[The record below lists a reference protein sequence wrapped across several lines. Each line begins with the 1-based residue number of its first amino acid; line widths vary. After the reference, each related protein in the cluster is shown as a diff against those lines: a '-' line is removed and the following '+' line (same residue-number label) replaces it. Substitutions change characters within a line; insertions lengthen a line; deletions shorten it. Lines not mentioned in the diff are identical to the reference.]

1 MVNPNRFYTYA
12 YLREDRT
19 PYYIGKGQRGRAYQG
34 KGKPC
39 RVPKDKTRIIFLK
52 QNLTEEEA
60 FRHEIYMIAVF
71 GRKDLGTGIL
81 RNKTDGGEGCSG
93 FIVREESK
101 RKQSQKM
108 KGKYVGKKW
117 WNDNC
122 GNNKFSIEYPGEGWV
137 LGQSEETK
145 RKRSETSKGESRF
158 KYGRKGEDNP
168 CYGKKWWNDGCGN
181 SKRAVE
187 CPGEGWVLGRNKEVH
202 IKINEKMKNKKW
214 WNDGCGNNKRSL
226 GCPGE
231 GWVLGLDNKKSKELG
246 LGIHSL
252 TTEQL
257 SETGKKVASQK
268 WECLETGFITNAGNL
283 TKYQKKR
290 DIDTSKRVKIS

>member
-1 MVNPNRFYTYA
+1 MVNLNRFYTYA
-12 YLREDRT
+12 YLRVDRS
-19 PYYIGKGQRGRAYQG
+19 PYYIEKGQRGRAYQG

-52 QNLTEEEA
+52 QNLTEEES
-60 FRHEIYMIAVF
+60 FRHEIYMIMVF

-93 FIVREESK
+93 LIVREESK

-122 GNNKFSIEYPGEGWV
+122 GNNKFSIE
-137 LGQSEETK
+137 
-145 RKRSETSKGESRF
+145 
-158 KYGRKGEDNP
+158 
-168 CYGKKWWNDGCGN
+168 
-181 SKRAVE
+181 
-187 CPGEGWVLGRNKEVH
+187 
-202 IKINEKMKNKKW
+202 
-214 WNDGCGNNKRSL
+214 
-226 GCPGE
+226 CPGE

-257 SETGKKVASQK
+257 SETGKKVASQR
-268 WECLETGFITNAGNL
+268 WECLETGFTTNAGNL
-283 TKYQKKR
+283 TQYQR
-290 DIDTSKRVKIS
+290 ARGIDTSKRKRVS

>member
-1 MVNPNRFYTYA
+1 M
-12 YLREDRT
+12 
-19 PYYIGKGQRGRAYQG
+19 
-34 KGKPC
+34 
-39 RVPKDKTRIIFLK
+39 
-52 QNLTEEEA
+52 
-60 FRHEIYMIAVF
+60 
-71 GRKDLGTGIL
+71 
-81 RNKTDGGEGCSG
+81 
-93 FIVREESK
+93 
-101 RKQSQKM
+101 
-108 KGKYVGKKW
+108 
-117 WNDNC
+117 
-122 GNNKFSIEYPGEGWV
+122 
-137 LGQSEETK
+137 
-145 RKRSETSKGESRF
+145 
-158 KYGRKGEDNP
+158 
-168 CYGKKWWNDGCGN
+168 
-181 SKRAVE
+181 
-187 CPGEGWVLGRNKEVH
+187 H
-202 IKINEKMKNKKW
+202 IKINEKIKNKKW